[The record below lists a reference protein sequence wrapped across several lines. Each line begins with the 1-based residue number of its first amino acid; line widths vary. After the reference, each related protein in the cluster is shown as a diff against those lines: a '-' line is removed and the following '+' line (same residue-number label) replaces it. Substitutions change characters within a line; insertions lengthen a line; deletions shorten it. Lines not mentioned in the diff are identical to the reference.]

1 MGKKEER
8 PGKSAKGCGENVKW
22 EVFMAQTG
30 LCNITKKRMLEDRGA
45 VPRQDVDL
53 LSENQAMHAE
63 NFLSS
68 WLREDVEG
76 KNEEKKT

>member
-1 MGKKEER
+1 
-8 PGKSAKGCGENVKW
+8 
-22 EVFMAQTG
+22 MAQKG
-30 LCNITKKRMLEDRGA
+30 LCNITKKRMLEDSGA

-76 KNEEKKT
+76 KNEEKKNEQGSQRRGK